1 MNIAD
6 PDTLIQR
13 VMLRPSPTGGPARW
27 IYRPHPRVP
36 KDLHGKPVPRGVPP
50 GSRAVYFINGTMYA
64 LCEYHTPLLEAAAHT
79 TDIAEVD
86 SAKVAE
92 VQSTCNIVDKMT
104 PNNVWGEIRDIGIRE
119 TVNKMVERSGL
130 EHFQVIPAVAALF
143 EVSTRVVQRA
153 LGGSLT
159 AGRAKPAAF
168 KQDPRWRYLVGE
180 AQRSKSS
187 AYSRDTVR
195 AAGTSSR
202 YGRFDTEDLLIKH
215 RGERLFPERCP
226 VLGLP
231 LIYDRH
237 SHPKDLRLISIARR
251 DNTKPM
257 GPDNVHLVSRRAYK
271 LLETRS
277 KPETQEEADAVALW
291 RAGLPNPSI
300 NTTGR

>member
-1 MNIAD
+1 MKPLDIDLAV
-6 PDTLIQR
+6 QY
-13 VMLRPSPTGGPARW
+13 VVLREDRW
-27 IYRPHPRVP
+27 IFSHASRVP
-36 KDLHGKPVPRGVPP
+36 AALRGKPVPRAVTPDGA
-50 GSRAVYFINGTMYA
+50 AVYFFSGTSYA
-64 LCEYHTPLLEAAAHT
+64 IGRHYDPLLKAYATLPPEARDGIGSLNPEMVSEANSNINIMHKMSPSDTWSILRDRAIQQAVQRLMERT
-79 TDIAEVD
+79 GAE
-86 SAKVAE
+86 
-92 VQSTCNIVDKMT
+92 Q
-104 PNNVWGEIRDIGIRE
+104 
-119 TVNKMVERSGL
+119 
-130 EHFQVIPAVAALF
+130 FQVLPAVAALF
-143 EVSTRVVQRA
+143 EVSPRVVKKA
-153 LGGSLT
+153 MGGLVPTSGPELDY
-159 AGRAKPAAF
+159 RK
-168 KQDPRWRYLVGE
+168 DYRWRSVVGE
-180 AQRSKSS
+180 AHRAKSS
-187 AYSRDTVR
+187 AYGRDTVR
-195 AAGTSSR
+195 AAGTPAR
-202 YGRFDTEDLLIKH
+202 YGRFSVEDLLIKH